1 MSQSLLSDV
10 PSPQRHFQA
19 TEKLRSRLLRREAK
33 EPFDM
38 SVEETCRLCQ
48 NNLMV
53 KGVIT
58 NSRNLFS
65 VKHKAKPLH
74 QRFRDVGVIFQKRPG
89 VYSCRICVKCYRKF
103 VKVEEALRILK
114 IWQVYQQ
121 TAETQRTIEPD
132 LQTATQHRRTTEV

>member
-1 MSQSLLSDV
+1 M
-10 PSPQRHFQA
+10 
-19 TEKLRSRLLRREAK
+19 T
-33 EPFDM
+33 
-38 SVEETCRLCQ
+38 VEETCRLCQ
-48 NNLMV
+48 NNLMA
-53 KGVIT
+53 KGVKT

-65 VKHKAKPLH
+65 VKHKGKLLH

-121 TAETQRTIEPD
+121 TTETQRAKELD
-132 LQTATQHRRTTEV
+132 LQTATQPRLPPSHHLYERSRNPPDNSINHTSDYHSFMSCYVT